1 VESRGR
7 RPSGISRKASRVDV
21 SGAERSR
28 HSEISLRTVPAT
40 PSPALE
46 RGQSLLPGRRIAI
59 GHPMPAVHARQSRI
73 PGEVE
78 RIHSTSRYKRN
89 GYVMDEWY
97 RTPEDRAL
105 DVQMVNAI
113 REMLGMD
120 KLYGANKTGREST
133 QEEQHAALEF
143 SFSHGYEGN
152 LRRGKGI

>member
-1 VESRGR
+1 
-7 RPSGISRKASRVDV
+7 
-21 SGAERSR
+21 
-28 HSEISLRTVPAT
+28 
-40 PSPALE
+40 
-46 RGQSLLPGRRIAI
+46 
-59 GHPMPAVHARQSRI
+59 
-73 PGEVE
+73 
-78 RIHSTSRYKRN
+78 
-89 GYVMDEWY
+89 MDEWY